1 MNRPESLQ
9 LFTFAAR
16 ICERGCDNIARKM
29 KYQEDHAV
37 RIGLLEDDSSQIEL
51 ISLWASEAGD
61 QLQSYTTGKSFRE
74 AMSREDFDLLVLD
87 WHLPDTTGIEELD
100 WLRGERALNTPVIFI
115 TSRDSEE
122 SVVEA
127 LDHGADDYM
136 VKPVRKEITLAR
148 IKALQRRNR
157 LGPAAATATD
167 RADDATAAPAV
178 EVFAPYEINHQTH
191 TIAVDGEAV
200 KLTNKEFELAAY
212 LFTNAGCL
220 VSRDQLLEQIWG
232 TRPDL
237 NTRTVDTHISRIRSK
252 LGINP
257 ARGWQL
263 SSIYQRG
270 YRLFRVPAA

>member
-1 MNRPESLQ
+1 M
-9 LFTFAAR
+9 
-16 ICERGCDNIARKM
+16 
-29 KYQEDHAV
+29 

-51 ISLWASEAGD
+51 ISLWANEAGD

-74 AMSREDFDLLVLD
+74 AMSSENFDLLVLD

-100 WLRGERALNTPVIFI
+100 WLRGIKASNTPVIFI

-136 VKPVRKEITLAR
+136 VKPVVKEVALAR

-157 LGPAAATATD
+157 ITSEAGNQVEARLSQPAGI
-167 RADDATAAPAV
+167 
-178 EVFAPYEINHQTH
+178 EVFDPYEINNEEH
-191 TIAVDGEAV
+191 TIAVNGETV
-200 KLTNKEFELAAY
+200 KLTHKEYELAAY
-212 LFTNAGCL
+212 LFHNAGCL
-220 VSRDQLLEQIWG
+220 ISRDHLMEHIWG
-232 TRPDL
+232 VRADL

-257 ARGWQL
+257 AVGWQL

-270 YRLFRVPAA
+270 YRLFRVSKD

>member
-1 MNRPESLQ
+1 M
-9 LFTFAAR
+9 
-16 ICERGCDNIARKM
+16 
-29 KYQEDHAV
+29 
-37 RIGLLEDDSSQIEL
+37 RIGLLEDDTSQIEL
-51 ISLWASEAGD
+51 ISLWANEAGD

-74 AMSREDFDLLVLD
+74 AMDQEDFDLLVLD

-100 WLRGERALNTPVIFI
+100 WLRGEKASTTPVIFI

-136 VKPVRKEITLAR
+136 VKPVRKEVTLAR
-148 IKALQRRNR
+148 IKALQRRSV
-157 LGPAAATATD
+157 LGQLAGGSSPATGSEPVQ
-167 RADDATAAPAV
+167 DARIR
-178 EVFAPYEINHQTH
+178 VFDPYEINTEAN
-191 TIAVDGEAV
+191 TIAVNGEVV
-200 KLTNKEFELAAY
+200 KLTHKEFELAAY
-212 LFTNAGCL
+212 LFQNAGCL
-220 VSRDQLLEQIWG
+220 VSRDHLLEHIWG

-257 ARGWQL
+257 AAGWQL

-270 YRLFRVPAA
+270 YRLSRVSTG

>member
-1 MNRPESLQ
+1 M
-9 LFTFAAR
+9 
-16 ICERGCDNIARKM
+16 
-29 KYQEDHAV
+29 
-37 RIGLLEDDSSQIEL
+37 RIGLLEDDSNQIEL

-74 AMSREDFDLLVLD
+74 AMNRENFDLLVLD
-87 WHLPDTTGIEELD
+87 WHLPDTTGIEELN
-100 WLRGERALNTPVIFI
+100 WLRGEKASNTPVIFI

-136 VKPVRKEITLAR
+136 VKPVKKEVTLAR

-157 LGPAAATATD
+157 LGGLASESVDIAENEPNQPAGID
-167 RADDATAAPAV
+167 
-178 EVFAPYEINHQTH
+178 VFAPYEIKNDEQT
-191 TIAVDGEAV
+191 ISVNGEAV
-200 KLTNKEFELAAY
+200 KLTHKEFELAAY
-212 LFTNAGCL
+212 LFHNAGCL
-220 VSRDQLLEQIWG
+220 ISRDHLLEHIWG
-232 TRPDL
+232 MRADL

-257 ARGWQL
+257 AVGWQL

-270 YRLFRVPAA
+270 YRLFRVSTN

>member
-1 MNRPESLQ
+1 M
-9 LFTFAAR
+9 
-16 ICERGCDNIARKM
+16 
-29 KYQEDHAV
+29 
-37 RIGLLEDDSSQIEL
+37 RIGLLEDDLSQIEL

-74 AMSREDFDLLVLD
+74 AMNTENFDLLVLD

-100 WLRGERALNTPVIFI
+100 WLRGEHASNTPVIFI

-136 VKPVRKEITLAR
+136 VKPVNKSITLAR

-157 LGPAAATATD
+157 IGDMLTASGDET
-167 RADDATAAPAV
+167 ADETEQASAILD
-178 EVFAPYEINHQTH
+178 FDPYLINTEEHSISVNGE
-191 TIAVDGEAV
+191 TI

-212 LFTNAGCL
+212 LFRHAGCL
-220 VSRDQLLEQIWG
+220 VSRDHLLEYIWG
-232 TRPDL
+232 TRADL
-237 NTRTVDTHISRIRSK
+237 NTRTVDTHVSRIRSK

-257 ARGWQL
+257 AIGWQL

-270 YRLFRVPAA
+270 YRLSRVTKD